1 LQAIPQSIDGFRLRR
16 TPEWSIQTSIS
27 QALSFDHGD
36 ADWIISLGYRTE
48 QHQDLFNGEVYPEFD
63 FANDDPLRLND
74 LVDGYLT
81 VDAGA
86 GYNPGGNENLRIEAY
101 VQNATDEQREQ
112 AIVITQFDNTRF
124 FSRPRTYGLRFR
136 WRR

>member
-1 LQAIPQSIDGFRLRR
+1 MDAGRPNPELRADR
-16 TPEWSIQTSIS
+16 GLALPGRCCTPASHP
-27 QALSFDHGD
+27 A
-36 ADWIISLGYRTE
+36 LGYRTE